1 MHAVASSLTLFCAYP
16 QIQPEKEIIVE
27 FIKNEDFKY
36 VRVLGAFYLRLVGRP
51 VDIYQYL
58 EPLYNDFR
66 KVRKRVVM
74 GWELT
79 HIDEIIDILL
89 RDEYFADVALPRL
102 PKRAQLEEANM
113 LVGMRQSALEADLDD
128 DDDEDEDDAG
138 TIQTDALK
146 LTPTPFF
153 CCYFAPFVCY
163 RNTNTA
169 VAFPV
174 CSLLTPLR
182 RCRCFLCGLSLSLST
197 PAWLL
202 FSFEKMGKQ
211 MTKQETSRK
220 KRRRTAIV
228 KEHIEVI
235 PCILKVKTLCAHFV

>member
-74 GWELT
+74 GWEVT

-89 RDEYFADVALPRL
+89 RDEDFADVALPRL

-113 LVGMRQSALEADLDD
+113 LAGMRQSALEADLDD

-138 TIQTDALK
+138 TIQTDAHAY
-146 LTPTPFF
+146 P
-153 CCYFAPFVCY
+153 
-163 RNTNTA
+163 
-169 VAFPV
+169 
-174 CSLLTPLR
+174 LLLLCPLR
-182 RCRCFLCGLSLSLST
+182 VLS
-197 PAWLL
+197 
-202 FSFEKMGKQ
+202 
-211 MTKQETSRK
+211 
-220 KRRRTAIV
+220 
-228 KEHIEVI
+228 
-235 PCILKVKTLCAHFV
+235 

>member
-1 MHAVASSLTLFCAYP
+1 MLVASSLTLFCASA

-113 LVGMRQSALEADLDD
+113 LAGMRQSALEADLDD

-138 TIQTDALK
+138 TIQTDAHAY
-146 LTPTPFF
+146 P
-153 CCYFAPFVCY
+153 
-163 RNTNTA
+163 
-169 VAFPV
+169 
-174 CSLLTPLR
+174 LLLLCPLR
-182 RCRCFLCGLSLSLST
+182 VLS
-197 PAWLL
+197 
-202 FSFEKMGKQ
+202 
-211 MTKQETSRK
+211 
-220 KRRRTAIV
+220 
-228 KEHIEVI
+228 
-235 PCILKVKTLCAHFV
+235 